1 MNKIQDYPFK
11 TEPFA
16 HQLAALG
23 AALDKDNFAW
33 FMEMGTGKTLVAIY
47 NASYLYDNGHIES
60 LCVIAPKTV
69 YKNWIRELTNHL
81 PDHIVPDIF
90 VWGSDNKAEER
101 KKLDK
106 IFLPNDNFKIFLMNV
121 EAFSTKK
128 GVDFAKKFF
137 LSHRSMVAIDE
148 STTIK
153 NPTAARTKSILKLA
167 PLIKYKRI
175 MTGSPVTRSPIDL
188 YSQCAF
194 LDEDLLGFSSFWAF
208 KNRYCVMVRRNMP
221 THNFNMVVRY
231 QRLDELAEKIENF
244 SYRVLKDECL
254 DLPEKIYQVRNVPMT
269 TKQLE
274 MYVTMKRMAIA
285 ELEGE
290 RLTALSALTQILRL
304 HQIVCGHVK
313 LDNGEVK
320 AVENNRIKELM
331 NILEETSGKV
341 LIWAN
346 YRHDI
351 QSIAKEIAKVHG
363 PSSVAT
369 FYGDTSNEERQKIID
384 EFQNE
389 DDLRY
394 FVANPKTGGYGLTLT
409 RSHTVVYYSNSYDLE
424 VRLQSEDRVH
434 RIGQTSKVTYVDLVT
449 EGTVDEKIV
458 QSLRNKINLATEV
471 MGEELKQWL
480 I

>member
-1 MNKIQDYPFK
+1 MKKLQDYPFK

-23 AALDKDNFAW
+23 AALDKEEFAW

-47 NASYLYDNGHIES
+47 NASWLWDRGDIET
-60 LCVIAPKTV
+60 LMVIAPKTV
-69 YKNWIRELTNHL
+69 YKNWKRELKSHL
-81 PDHIVPDIF
+81 PEHITPDIF
-90 VWGSDNKAEER
+90 VWGSDNKAEDR
-101 KKLDK
+101 KKLEK
-106 IFLPNDNFKIFLMNV
+106 VFLPNDNFKILLMNV

-128 GVDFAKKFF
+128 GVDFAKKFL
-137 LSHRSMVAIDE
+137 LSHKAMVAVDE

-153 NPTAARTKSILKLA
+153 NPTAARTKNILKLS
-167 PLIKYKRI
+167 PLIKYRRI

-188 YSQCAF
+188 YAQCAF
-194 LDEDLLGFSSFWAF
+194 LSEDLLGFSSFWTF
-208 KNRYCVMVRRNMP
+208 KNRYCVMVKRNMP
-221 THNFNMVVRY
+221 THQFSMIVSY
-231 QRLDELAEKIENF
+231 QRLGELADKLDNF
-244 SYRVLKDECL
+244 SYRVLKDDCL
-254 DLPEKIYQVRNVPMT
+254 DLPEKIYQVRNVSMT
-269 TKQLE
+269 PKQLE

-320 AVENNRIKELM
+320 AVENNRLKELM
-331 NILEETSGKV
+331 NILDETSGKV

-351 QSIAKEIAKVHG
+351 QTIATEISKVHG
-363 PSSVAT
+363 PRSVAT
-369 FYGDTSNEERQKIID
+369 FYGDTPSEERQQIVD
-384 EFQNE
+384 EFQNGE
-389 DDLRY
+389 ELRY
-394 FVANPKTGGYGLTLT
+394 FVGNPKTGGYGLTLT
-409 RSHTVVYYSNSYDLE
+409 KSHTVIYYSNSYDLE

>member
-1 MNKIQDYPFK
+1 
-11 TEPFA
+11 
-16 HQLAALG
+16 
-23 AALDKDNFAW
+23 
-33 FMEMGTGKTLVAIY
+33 
-47 NASYLYDNGHIES
+47 
-60 LCVIAPKTV
+60 
-69 YKNWIRELTNHL
+69 
-81 PDHIVPDIF
+81 
-90 VWGSDNKAEER
+90 
-101 KKLDK
+101 
-106 IFLPNDNFKIFLMNV
+106 
-121 EAFSTKK
+121 
-128 GVDFAKKFF
+128 
-137 LSHRSMVAIDE
+137 
-148 STTIK
+148 
-153 NPTAARTKSILKLA
+153 
-167 PLIKYKRI
+167 
-175 MTGSPVTRSPIDL
+175 
-188 YSQCAF
+188 
-194 LDEDLLGFSSFWAF
+194 
-208 KNRYCVMVRRNMP
+208 MP

-231 QRLDELAEKIENF
+231 QRLDELAEKIDDF
-244 SYRVLKDECL
+244 SYRVLKDDCL

-274 MYVTMKRMAIA
+274 MYMTMKRMAIA
-285 ELEGE
+285 ELGGE

-351 QSIAKEIAKVHG
+351 QTIAKEISKVHG
-363 PSSVAT
+363 PRSVAT
-369 FYGDTSNEERQKIID
+369 FYGDTSNEERQRIID

-389 DDLRY
+389 EELRY

-458 QSLRNKINLATEV
+458 QSLRNKINIATQV